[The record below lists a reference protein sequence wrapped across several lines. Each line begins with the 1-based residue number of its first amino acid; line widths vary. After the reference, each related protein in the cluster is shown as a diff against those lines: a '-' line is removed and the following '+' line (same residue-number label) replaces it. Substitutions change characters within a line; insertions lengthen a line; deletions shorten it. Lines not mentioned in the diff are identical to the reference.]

1 MSYKLKL
8 FNRLLQKILLK
19 GLFVVFSGL
28 LQEVQMSDTTKSGI
42 EMAIEAI
49 GSQEALAAAVGCTQ
63 QNVSWW
69 KRQGFVPV
77 EHLVV
82 VEQSTGVPRAQLIDP
97 RISEILAN
105 NAI

>member
-1 MSYKLKL
+1 
-8 FNRLLQKILLK
+8 LLK
-19 GLFVVFSGL
+19 GSFVVSSGL
-28 LQEVQMSDTTKSGI
+28 LQEVEMIDTTKSGI
-42 EMAIEAI
+42 ELAIEAA

-82 VEQSTGVPRAQLIDP
+82 VEQSTGVSRALLINP
-97 RISEILAN
+97 RISELLSN
-105 NAI
+105 NTFWGGAP